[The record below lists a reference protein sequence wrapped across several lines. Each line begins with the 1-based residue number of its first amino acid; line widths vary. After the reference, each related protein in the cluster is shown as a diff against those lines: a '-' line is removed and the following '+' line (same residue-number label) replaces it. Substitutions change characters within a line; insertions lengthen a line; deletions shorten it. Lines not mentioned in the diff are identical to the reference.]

1 MNSNYLQLL
10 FNDIKKLWKGLN
22 VPQRF
27 GLIVLLLA
35 TVVLSTLFIV
45 KSFEPDLTVL
55 YSDLSEADVLN
66 ITENI
71 KKNGYSFKLT
81 DDKKTILV
89 PADQK
94 DAMRVYV
101 AENDLIQNSNP
112 GFELLDNMQLGSTD
126 FKNNLTKQRIF
137 QGELTRSIEKM
148 EGIKS
153 VRVQLA
159 QPERTIFEDKDEI
172 PSASV
177 MLILDPGY
185 KLKSSQVKA
194 IKNLVAYSV
203 PRLTP
208 EKVFITDQFGNSLSD
223 ETSKNSN
230 DMESFKAGVE
240 KETAK
245 KITTVLEEIVGRG
258 NVSVQVNADIDFNS
272 AKSTIERYIPLDE
285 KGEGVLTSTQSE
297 VENYENPNS
306 QNAQSPQN
314 PNSGVPNK
322 NLNYAK
328 EKSSTSY
335 SVSKEIKH
343 IVYAPGTIKRLTIA
357 VAVNKILTKP
367 EKEELQ
373 NLVLSAAG
381 VDYERGDVITVSG
394 LQFEG
399 LAQDKKTQEELAQK
413 NAKESMFEYIA
424 VKLGPSLVILI
435 LGLVGLT
442 LLKNLVS
449 RLPHYD
455 VKQNILEDLEEDEE
469 DDLALEP
476 TGQED
481 DLADKIKKLGGFN
494 SFDSAYSGYSGFSL
508 EDDTQATYKD
518 IEISKQEQSIN
529 TLNEAILADPEAA
542 AKVLMSYIKE

>member
-1 MNSNYLQLL
+1 MNSNYFHLL
-10 FNDIKKLWKGLN
+10 FNDMKKLWKGLN

-27 GLIVLLLA
+27 GLIVLLLL
-35 TVVLSTLFIV
+35 TVILSTFFIV

-55 YSDLSEADVLN
+55 YSDLAEADVMT
-66 ITENI
+66 ITENL

-89 PADQK
+89 PASQK
-94 DAMRVYV
+94 DEMRLYV

-148 EGIKS
+148 EGVKN

-159 QPERTIFEDKDEI
+159 QPERSIFEDKDEI

-194 IKNLVAYSV
+194 IKNLVAYAV

-230 DMESFKAGVE
+230 DMESFKSGVE

-245 KITTVLEEIVGRG
+245 KITSVLEEIVGRG

-272 AKSTIERYIPLDE
+272 AKATIERYIPLDE

-297 VENYENPNS
+297 IENYENPNNQN
-306 QNAQSPQN
+306 QNAQQGQNQN
-314 PNSGVPNK
+314 PNTGVPNK

-335 SVSKEIKH
+335 SVSKEVKH

-357 VAVNKILTKP
+357 VAVNKILTTA

-394 LQFEG
+394 LQFEA
-399 LAQDKKTQEELAQK
+399 LAQDKKTQEELAKK
-413 NAKESMFEYIA
+413 NAKDTLFNYFA
-424 VKLGPSLVILI
+424 VKLGPSIVVLI
-435 LGLVGLT
+435 LGLVAIS
-442 LLKNLVS
+442 LLKNLMS
-449 RLPHYD
+449 RLPHYEVQD
-455 VKQNILEDLEEDEE
+455 NILDEPDDDELALDPLDE
-469 DDLALEP
+469 DDSIAS
-476 TGQED
+476 
-481 DLADKIKKLGGFN
+481 KIERLGGV
-494 SFDSAYSGYSGFSL
+494 SALDGGYPQLAFDT
-508 EDDTQATYKD
+508 DDTQASFKD

>member
-1 MNSNYLQLL
+1 MNSNYFQLL
-10 FNDIKKLWKGLN
+10 LNDMKKLWKGLN

-27 GLIVLLLA
+27 ALIVLLLA
-35 TVVLSTLFIV
+35 TVVLSTIFIV

-55 YSDLSEADVLN
+55 YSDLAESDVAT
-66 ITENI
+66 ITENL
-71 KKNGYSFKLT
+71 KKNGYSYKLS

-89 PADQK
+89 PASQK
-94 DAMRVYV
+94 DEMRLYV

-148 EGIKS
+148 EGVKS

-159 QPERTIFEDKDEI
+159 QPERSIFEDKDEI

-177 MLILDPGY
+177 MLILDSGY
-185 KLKSSQVKA
+185 KLKASQVKA

-240 KETAK
+240 KDTAK
-245 KITTVLEEIVGRG
+245 KITSVLEEIVGRG

-272 AKSTIERYIPLDE
+272 AKATIERYIPLDE

-297 VENYENPNS
+297 IENYENPNNNN
-306 QNAQSPQN
+306 QAQQQPQN
-314 PNSGVPNK
+314 PNAGVPNK

-328 EKSSTSY
+328 EKNSTSY
-335 SVSKEIKH
+335 SVSKEVKH
-343 IVYAPGTIKRLTIA
+343 IVYAPGTVKRLTIA
-357 VAVNKILTKP
+357 VAVNKILTKA
-367 EKEELQ
+367 EKDELQ

-381 VDYERGDVITVSG
+381 VDYDRGDVITVSC
-394 LQFEG
+394 LQFE
-399 LAQDKKTQEELAQK
+399 AIADDKKKQEALAKK
-413 NAKESMFEYIA
+413 NAKDTMFEYFA
-424 VKLGPSLVILI
+424 VKLGPSIVVLV
-435 LGLVGLT
+435 LGLFAIT

-455 VKQNILEDLEEDEE
+455 VQQNILDEPDEDEDLAIGAP
-469 DDLALEP
+469 DDVDAPLKL
-476 TGQED
+476 D
-481 DLADKIKKLGGFN
+481 KLGN
-494 SFDSAYSGYSGFSL
+494 LLDSGYPSL
-508 EDDTQATYKD
+508 NFDGDDTQATLQD

>member
-1 MNSNYLQLL
+1 MNSSYFQLL
-10 FNDIKKLWKGLN
+10 FNDMKKLWKGLN

-35 TVVLSTLFIV
+35 TIILSTIFIV

-55 YSDLSEADVLN
+55 YSDLAESDVAT
-66 ITENI
+66 ITENL
-71 KKNGYSFKLT
+71 KKNGYSYKIS

-89 PADQK
+89 PASQK
-94 DAMRVYV
+94 DEMRLYV

-148 EGIKS
+148 EGVKS

-159 QPERTIFEDKDEI
+159 QPERSIFEDKDEI

-177 MLILDPGY
+177 MLILDSGY
-185 KLKSSQVKA
+185 KLKASQVKA

-230 DMESFKAGVE
+230 DMESFKSGVE
-240 KETAK
+240 KDTAK

-272 AKSTIERYIPLDE
+272 AKATIERYIPLDE

-297 VENYENPNS
+297 IENYENPNNN
-306 QNAQSPQN
+306 QAQQQPQN
-314 PNSGVPNK
+314 PNAGVPNK

-328 EKSSTSY
+328 EKNSTSY
-335 SVSKEIKH
+335 SVSKEVKH
-343 IVYAPGTIKRLTIA
+343 IVYAPGTVKRLTIA
-357 VAVNKILTKP
+357 VAVNKILTKA
-367 EKEELQ
+367 EKDELQ

-381 VDYERGDVITVSG
+381 VDYDRGDVITVSG
-394 LQFEG
+394 LQFE
-399 LAQDKKTQEELAQK
+399 AISDDKKKQEALAKK
-413 NAKESMFEYIA
+413 NAKDAMFEYLA
-424 VKLGPSLVILI
+424 VKLGPSIVVLV
-435 LGLVGLT
+435 LGLFAIT
-442 LLKNLVS
+442 LLKNLIS
-449 RLPHYD
+449 KIPHYD
-455 VKQNILEDLEEDEE
+455 VQQNILEDPEEDE
-469 DDLALEP
+469 DLAIGAP
-476 TGQED
+476 DND
-481 DLADKIKKLGGFN
+481 DVDDTPLRLDKLSGLL
-494 SFDSAYSGYSGFSL
+494 DSGYPSL
-508 EDDTQATYKD
+508 SFESDDTQATLQD

>member
-1 MNSNYLQLL
+1 MNSNYFQLL
-10 FNDIKKLWKGLN
+10 LNDMKKLWKGLN

-27 GLIVLLLA
+27 ALIVLLLA
-35 TVVLSTLFIV
+35 TVVLSTIFII

-55 YSDLSEADVLN
+55 YSDLAESDVAT
-66 ITENI
+66 ITENL
-71 KKNGYSFKLT
+71 KKNGYSYKLS

-89 PADQK
+89 PASQK
-94 DAMRVYV
+94 DEMRLYV

-148 EGIKS
+148 EGVKS

-159 QPERTIFEDKDEI
+159 QPERSIFEDKDEI

-177 MLILDPGY
+177 MLILDSGY
-185 KLKSSQVKA
+185 KLKASQVKA

-240 KETAK
+240 KDTAK
-245 KITTVLEEIVGRG
+245 KITSVLEEIVGRG

-272 AKSTIERYIPLDE
+272 AKATIERYIPLDE

-297 VENYENPNS
+297 IENYENPNNN
-306 QNAQSPQN
+306 QAQQQPQN
-314 PNSGVPNK
+314 PNAGVPNK

-328 EKSSTSY
+328 EKNSTSY
-335 SVSKEIKH
+335 SVSKEVKH
-343 IVYAPGTIKRLTIA
+343 IVYAPGTVKRLTIA
-357 VAVNKILTKP
+357 VAVNKILTKA
-367 EKEELQ
+367 EKDELQ

-381 VDYERGDVITVSG
+381 VDYDRGDVITVSG
-394 LQFEG
+394 LQFE
-399 LAQDKKTQEELAQK
+399 AIADDKKKQEALAKK
-413 NAKESMFEYIA
+413 NAKDTMFEYFA
-424 VKLGPSLVILI
+424 VKLGPSIVVLV
-435 LGLVGLT
+435 LGLFAIT

-455 VKQNILEDLEEDEE
+455 VQQNILDEPDEDEDLAIGAP
-469 DDLALEP
+469 DD
-476 TGQED
+476 D
-481 DLADKIKKLGGFN
+481 DAPLKLDKLGN
-494 SFDSAYSGYSGFSL
+494 LLDSGYPSL
-508 EDDTQATYKD
+508 NFDRDDTQATLQD

>member
-1 MNSNYLQLL
+1 MNSSYFQLL
-10 FNDIKKLWKGLN
+10 FNDMKKLWKGLN

-35 TVVLSTLFIV
+35 TVILSTIFIV

-55 YSDLSEADVLN
+55 YSDLAESDVAT
-66 ITENI
+66 ITENL
-71 KKNGYSFKLT
+71 KKNGYSYKIS

-89 PADQK
+89 PASQK
-94 DAMRVYV
+94 DEMRLYV

-148 EGIKS
+148 EGVKS

-159 QPERTIFEDKDEI
+159 QPERSIFEDKDEI

-177 MLILDPGY
+177 MLILDSGY
-185 KLKSSQVKA
+185 KLKASQVKA

-230 DMESFKAGVE
+230 DMESFKSGVE
-240 KETAK
+240 KDTAK

-272 AKSTIERYIPLDE
+272 AKATIERYIPLDE

-297 VENYENPNS
+297 IENYENPNNN
-306 QNAQSPQN
+306 QTQQQPQN
-314 PNSGVPNK
+314 PNAGVPNK

-328 EKSSTSY
+328 EKNSTSY
-335 SVSKEIKH
+335 SVSKEVKH
-343 IVYAPGTIKRLTIA
+343 IVYAPGTVKRLTIA
-357 VAVNKILTKP
+357 VAVNKILTKA
-367 EKEELQ
+367 EKDELQ

-381 VDYERGDVITVSG
+381 VDYDRGDVITVSG
-394 LQFEG
+394 LQFE
-399 LAQDKKTQEELAQK
+399 AISDDKKKQEALAKK
-413 NAKESMFEYIA
+413 NAKDAMFDYLA
-424 VKLGPSLVILI
+424 VKLGPSIVVLV
-435 LGLVGLT
+435 LGLFAIT

-449 RLPHYD
+449 KIPHYE
-455 VKQNILEDLEEDEE
+455 VQQNILEDPEEDE
-469 DDLALEP
+469 DLAIGAP
-476 TGQED
+476 D
-481 DLADKIKKLGGFN
+481 DDVDDTPLRLDKLSGLL
-494 SFDSAYSGYSGFSL
+494 DSGYPSL
-508 EDDTQATYKD
+508 SFESDDTQATLQD

>member
-1 MNSNYLQLL
+1 MNSNYFHLL
-10 FNDIKKLWKGLN
+10 FNDMKKLWKGLN

-27 GLIVLLLA
+27 GLIVLLLL
-35 TVVLSTLFIV
+35 TVILSTFFIV

-55 YSDLSEADVLN
+55 YSDLAEADVMT
-66 ITENI
+66 ITENL

-89 PADQK
+89 PASQK
-94 DAMRVYV
+94 DEMRLYV

-148 EGIKS
+148 EGVKN

-159 QPERTIFEDKDEI
+159 QPERSIFEDKDEI

-194 IKNLVAYSV
+194 IKNLVAYAV

-230 DMESFKAGVE
+230 DMESFKSGVE

-245 KITTVLEEIVGRG
+245 KITSVLEEIVGRG

-272 AKSTIERYIPLDE
+272 AKATIERYIPLDE

-297 VENYENPNS
+297 IENYENPNNQN
-306 QNAQSPQN
+306 QNAQQGQNQN
-314 PNSGVPNK
+314 PNTGVPNK

-335 SVSKEIKH
+335 SVSKEVKH

-357 VAVNKILTKP
+357 VAVNKILTTA

-394 LQFEG
+394 LQFEA
-399 LAQDKKTQEELAQK
+399 LAQDKKTQEELAKK
-413 NAKESMFEYIA
+413 NAKDTLFNYFA
-424 VKLGPSLVILI
+424 VKLGPSIVVLI
-435 LGLVGLT
+435 LGLVAIS
-442 LLKNLVS
+442 LLKNLMS
-449 RLPHYD
+449 RLPHYEVQD
-455 VKQNILEDLEEDEE
+455 NILDEPDDDELALDPIDE
-469 DDLALEP
+469 DDSIA
-476 TGQED
+476 
-481 DLADKIKKLGGFN
+481 AKIERLGGV
-494 SFDSAYSGYSGFSL
+494 SALDGGYPQLAFDT
-508 EDDTQATYKD
+508 DDTQASFKD

>member
-1 MNSNYLQLL
+1 MNSNYFQLL
-10 FNDIKKLWKGLN
+10 FNDMKKLWKGLN

-35 TVVLSTLFIV
+35 TVVLSTIFIF

-55 YSDLSEADVLN
+55 YSDLAESDVVT
-66 ITENI
+66 ITENL

-89 PADQK
+89 PASQK
-94 DAMRVYV
+94 DAMRLYV

-148 EGIKS
+148 EGVKS

-159 QPERTIFEDKDEI
+159 QPERSIFEDKDEI

-177 MLILDPGY
+177 MLILDAGY
-185 KLKSSQVKA
+185 KLKASQVKA
-194 IKNLVAYSV
+194 IKNLVAYSI
-203 PRLTP
+203 PRLTT

-230 DMESFKAGVE
+230 DMESFKSGVE
-240 KETAK
+240 KDTAK
-245 KITTVLEEIVGRG
+245 KITSVLEEIVGRG

-272 AKSTIERYIPLDE
+272 AKATIERYIPLDE

-297 VENYENPNS
+297 IENYENPNNN
-306 QNAQSPQN
+306 QAQPQPQN
-314 PNSGVPNK
+314 PNAGVPNK

-335 SVSKEIKH
+335 SVSKEVKH

-367 EKEELQ
+367 EKDELQ

-381 VDYERGDVITVSG
+381 VDYDRGDVITVSG
-394 LQFEG
+394 LQFEA
-399 LAQDKKTQEELAQK
+399 LSDDKKRQEALAKKNAQDTL
-413 NAKESMFEYIA
+413 FEYFA
-424 VKLGPSLVILI
+424 VKLGPSIVVLV
-435 LGLVGLT
+435 LGLFAIT

-455 VKQNILEDLEEDEE
+455 VKQNILDEPDDEDLGLDPTEEED
-469 DDLALEP
+469 LSV
-476 TGQED
+476 
-481 DLADKIKKLGGFN
+481 ADKIDKLGGLMDGYP
-494 SFDSAYSGYSGFSL
+494 SVDFDR
-508 EDDTQATYKD
+508 DDTQATLQD
-518 IEISKQEQSIN
+518 IEISRQEQSIN

>member
-10 FNDIKKLWKGLN
+10 FNDMKKLWKGLN

-27 GLIVLLLA
+27 ALIVLLFV
-35 TVVLSTLFIV
+35 TIVLSTFFIV

-55 YSDLSEADVLN
+55 YSDLAESDVMN
-66 ITENI
+66 ITENL

-89 PADQK
+89 PASQRD
-94 DAMRVYV
+94 DMRLYV

-148 EGIKS
+148 EGVKS

-159 QPERTIFEDKDEI
+159 QPERSIFEDKDEI

-194 IKNLVAYSV
+194 IKNLVAYSI

-208 EKVFITDQFGNSLSD
+208 EKVFITDQFGNTLSD

-240 KETAK
+240 KETSK

-272 AKSTIERYIPLDE
+272 AKATIERYIPLDE

-297 VENYENPNS
+297 IENYENPNN
-306 QNAQSPQN
+306 QNTQQPEN

-322 NLNYAK
+322 
-328 EKSSTSY
+328 KSSTSY
-335 SVSKEIKH
+335 SVSKEVKH

-394 LQFEG
+394 LQFEA
-399 LAQDKKTQEELAQK
+399 LEQDKKNQENLEK
-413 NAKESMFEYIA
+413 KVAKETLFNYLA
-424 VKLGPSLVILI
+424 TKLGPSIVILI
-435 LGLVGLT
+435 LGLVTIT
-442 LLKNLVS
+442 LLKNLIS
-449 RLPHYD
+449 KLPHYE
-455 VKQNILEDLEEDEE
+455 VQQNILDEAEEEDLAFDPLDPDESIANKIE
-469 DDLALEP
+469 RIKGLSDGAFAALDFY
-476 TGQED
+476 G
-481 DLADKIKKLGGFN
+481 
-494 SFDSAYSGYSGFSL
+494 
-508 EDDTQATYKD
+508 EDDTQASYKD

>member
-1 MNSNYLQLL
+1 MNSSYFQLL
-10 FNDIKKLWKGLN
+10 FNDMKKLWKGLN

-35 TVVLSTLFIV
+35 TIILSTIFIV

-55 YSDLSEADVLN
+55 YSDLAESDVAT
-66 ITENI
+66 ITENL
-71 KKNGYSFKLT
+71 KKNGYSYKIS

-89 PADQK
+89 PASQK
-94 DAMRVYV
+94 DEMRLYV

-148 EGIKS
+148 EGVKS

-159 QPERTIFEDKDEI
+159 QPERSIFEDKDEI

-177 MLILDPGY
+177 MLILDSGY
-185 KLKSSQVKA
+185 KLKASQVKA

-240 KETAK
+240 KDTAK
-245 KITTVLEEIVGRG
+245 KITSVLEEIVGRG

-272 AKSTIERYIPLDE
+272 AKATIERYIPLDE

-297 VENYENPNS
+297 IENYENPNNN
-306 QNAQSPQN
+306 QAQQQPQN
-314 PNSGVPNK
+314 PNAGVPNK

-328 EKSSTSY
+328 EKNSTSY
-335 SVSKEIKH
+335 SVSKEVKH
-343 IVYAPGTIKRLTIA
+343 IVYAPGTVKRLTIA
-357 VAVNKILTKP
+357 VAVNKILTKA
-367 EKEELQ
+367 EKDELQ

-381 VDYERGDVITVSG
+381 VDYDRGDVITVSG
-394 LQFEG
+394 LQFE
-399 LAQDKKTQEELAQK
+399 AISDDKKKQEALAKK
-413 NAKESMFEYIA
+413 NAKDAMFEYFA
-424 VKLGPSLVILI
+424 VKLGPSIVVLV
-435 LGLVGLT
+435 LGLFAIT
-442 LLKNLVS
+442 LLKNLIS
-449 RLPHYD
+449 RIPHYE
-455 VKQNILEDLEEDEE
+455 VQQNILEDPEE
-469 DDLALEP
+469 DD
-476 TGQED
+476 
-481 DLADKIKKLGGFN
+481 DLAIGAPDDVDDTPLKLDKLSGLL
-494 SFDSAYSGYSGFSL
+494 DSGYPSL
-508 EDDTQATYKD
+508 NFETDDTQATLQD

>member
-1 MNSNYLQLL
+1 MNSNYFQLL
-10 FNDIKKLWKGLN
+10 FNDMKKLWKGLN

-27 GLIVLLLA
+27 GLIVLLFV
-35 TVVLSTLFIV
+35 TVVLSTFFIV

-55 YSDLSEADVLN
+55 YSDLAEADVLS
-66 ITENI
+66 ITENL
-71 KKNGYSFKLT
+71 KKNGYSYKLT

-89 PADQK
+89 PASQRDE
-94 DAMRVYV
+94 MRVYV

-159 QPERTIFEDKDEI
+159 QPERSIFEDKDEI

-240 KETAK
+240 KEAAK
-245 KITTVLEEIVGRG
+245 KITSVLEEIVGRG

-272 AKSTIERYIPLDE
+272 AKATIERYIPLDE

-297 VENYENPNS
+297 IENYENPNS
-306 QNAQSPQN
+306 QNAQQPQN
-314 PNSGVPNK
+314 PNAGVPNK

-335 SVSKEIKH
+335 SVSKEVKH

-357 VAVNKILTKP
+357 VAVNKILTKA
-367 EKEELQ
+367 EKDELQ

-381 VDYERGDVITVSG
+381 VDYDRGDVITVSG
-394 LQFEG
+394 LQFEA
-399 LAQDKKTQEELAQK
+399 LAEDKKNQEALEKK
-413 NAKESMFEYIA
+413 NAKETLFNYLA
-424 VKLGPSLVILI
+424 VKLGPSIVVLI
-435 LGLVGLT
+435 LGLVAIT
-442 LLKNLVS
+442 LLKNLIS
-449 RLPHYD
+449 RLPHYEIQ
-455 VKQNILEDLEEDEE
+455 QNILDDAE
-469 DDLALEP
+469 DDELAIDPLDP
-476 TGQED
+476 D
-481 DLADKIKKLGGFN
+481 DSIAAKIDKIRGL
-494 SFDSAYSGYSGFSL
+494 SDSQYGSL
-508 EDDTQATYKD
+508 DFYGDDTQASYKD